1 MPVDGNPIFHHLGDV
16 HEADVLRPVITVV
29 HETIRATMHVG
40 DVDGIQ
46 SVRRLGLELPVHK
59 VGTAA

>member
-1 MPVDGNPIFHHLGDV
+1 MLMYYGIMM
-16 HEADVLRPVITVV
+16 AVV
-29 HETIRATMHVG
+29 NETIRTTMHVG

-59 VGTAA
+59 VRTAA